1 MINNPKNSIPD
12 VVLKRFVRIMKLIN
26 LFIIMVSAVESYS
39 QTTQLSLN
47 VKNSTLEEVFR
58 LIEEQSEYV
67 FFYSDEAV
75 DLHKRVSIQVKDQT
89 IDKILDR
96 LLEQTG
102 NQYVVDDRQVFI
114 GSRLKSERI
123 AELPQ
128 SKEPVRGVVVDE
140 TGLPIIGATVQ
151 IKGTSTGTATNADG
165 EFELDCTKGDV
176 LLISYIGYESKE
188 VKVTDLKIYSIELN
202 ESAEMLEE
210 VVVTAFG
217 AGQKKESMVGSVAQ
231 IRPDELK
238 VPSSSLSSSFAGR
251 MAGVIAVQ
259 RSGEPGADG
268 ADFWIRGKSTFS
280 GATGALIILDGV
292 EISSSELNALDPEA
306 IEGFSILK
314 DATATALYGTRGA
327 NGVMIVTTKSG
338 KNLDKPIINF
348 RLEGAV
354 TQLSQVPEMADGV
367 TYMRAYNEALT
378 RPNSS
383 AMPYSEDKIQGTLLG
398 LNPYIYPDVDWYDE
412 MFKQNAF
419 SQRANF
425 NIRGGS
431 KVVDYF
437 MSASLKHSDGNLR
450 SLSKDFFSYNNNVNV
465 YNYDFINNLNVYA
478 TRTTKL
484 SLGLNLSVRDWKGPN
499 SGVDDIFAL
508 SKIANPVDFPI
519 LYPAGSGGMDT
530 EDVMWGDKGGGPY
543 NNGYRNPI
551 AEYVTG
557 YKTSLQST
565 VTANFKIEQKL
576 DMILEGLTFNG
587 LFSFKN
593 KTITEVKRTS
603 SYNTFEVASYDPE
616 TMDYTLRRVG
626 NENGTSI
633 STSGGH
639 GGERR
644 MYLQAMLD
652 YKHVFNDVHDLNVMF
667 LYNQQQYNTNIP
679 SDLFSSLPQRKQGIA
694 GRVSYAFDNRYLGEV
709 NFGYNG
715 SENFAPGN
723 RFGFFPSV
731 ALGYNISQEDFWE
744 PIQPVISNLK
754 FRASW
759 GLVGND
765 NTGAGRFAYLEDLS
779 LNGSPSY
786 RTGINMDTNK
796 SGPKWNRYYN
806 PDLTW
811 EVGEKWNVGMDLQL
825 WGDLNLTF
833 DLFKETRRDIFL
845 SRSGTIPNFLGM
857 AGATIYGN
865 LGKME
870 NKGIDF
876 AVDYNKQFN
885 KDFFLSFKGT
895 FTFAHNT
902 ILERDEPP
910 FREYP
915 ALSSVGH
922 SLGQNLLYQT
932 HGLFP
937 DDETVANN
945 PTQTFG
951 FSPMAGDIWYVNQPN
966 YKGEYDNVIDSND
979 RVYMGFP
986 EDPEIV
992 YGFGPSIKWKNW
1004 DFSLFFQGAA
1014 RTSILMSG
1022 IHPFGSRTINGLFQF
1037 IADDHWSPDNPNL
1050 DAAYPRLTQIDNPN
1064 NTQASDYWLRNGAFL
1079 KLKNAEIGYTY
1090 KSWRFYLS
1098 GVNLLTFSPFDHW
1111 DPEMG
1116 GGSGLKYPT
1125 QRVFNIGVQV
1135 TFNNR

>member
-1 MINNPKNSIPD
+1 MEKIKNKQRKTLKLSRHRIILFLILSFFSMASYAVPESQQKIFSFKLENVTIKD
-12 VVLKRFVRIMKLIN
+12 VFKYIEQNSEFVFLYSDDKIILKEVN
-26 LFIIMVSAVESYS
+26 
-39 QTTQLSLN
+39 LN
-47 VKNSTLEEVFR
+47 VEG
-58 LIEEQSEYV
+58 
-67 FFYSDEAV
+67 
-75 DLHKRVSIQVKDQT
+75 QT
-89 IDKILDR
+89 ISQVLER
-96 LLEQTG
+96 LLQNTG
-102 NQYVVDDRQVFI
+102 MTYEIDGKQI
-114 GSRLKSERI
+114 LLKALGKNDVSEK
-123 AELPQ
+123 AQ
-128 SKEPVRGVVVDE
+128 QKETIRGVVVDSK
-140 TGLPIIGATVQ
+140 TGEPIAGATIQ
-151 IKGTSTGTATNADG
+151 IKGTSEGTVTNADG
-165 EFELDCTKGDV
+165 DFQLSCTRGNV
-176 LLISYIGYESKE
+176 LLVSYIGYDSKE
-188 VKVTDLKIYSIELN
+188 VRVTNLKIYSIEIN
-202 ESAEMLEE
+202 ESAELLEE

-217 AGQKKESMVGSVAQ
+217 AGQKKESMVGSVTQ
-231 IRPDELK
+231 IRPTELK

-268 ADFWIRGKSTFS
+268 ANFWIRGKSTFS

-292 EISSSELNALDPEA
+292 EISSSELNSLDPEV

-327 NGVMIVTTKSG
+327 NGVMIVTTKTG

-354 TQLSQVPEMADGV
+354 TQLSQVPEMANGV
-367 TYMRAYNEALT
+367 TYMQAYNEALS

-383 AMPYSEDKIQGTLLG
+383 AMPYSEDKIQGTLTG
-398 LNPYIYPDVDWYDE
+398 LNPYLYPDVNWYDE

-465 YNYDFINNLNVYA
+465 YNYDFINNLNIYA
-478 TRTTKL
+478 TKTTKI

-499 SGVDDIFAL
+499 ASVNDIFGL

-519 LYPAGSGGMDT
+519 LYPTGTGGMNT
-530 EDVMWGDKGGGPY
+530 EDVMWGEKAGGPY

-565 VTANFKIEQKL
+565 VTANFRIEQKL
-576 DMILEGLTFNG
+576 DMFLKGLTFNG

-593 KTITEVKRTS
+593 KTNTDVKRSS
-603 SYNTFEVASYDPE
+603 SYNTFELDSYDPE
-616 TMDYTLRRVG
+616 TMDYVLRRVG
-626 NENGTSI
+626 KENGTAI
-633 STSGGH
+633 NTSGEH
-639 GGERR
+639 GGDRR
-644 MYLQAMLD
+644 MYLQAMLN
-652 YKHVFNDVHDLNVMF
+652 YSQVFNDVHDLNVMF

-679 SDLFSSLPQRKQGIA
+679 TDLFSSLPQRKQGIA
-694 GRVSYAFDNRYLGEV
+694 GRVSYAFDNRYLAEA

-723 RFGFFPSV
+723 RFGFFPSLAV
-731 ALGYNISQEDFWE
+731 GYNISQEGFWE
-744 PIQPVISNLK
+744 SFKSTVSNLK
-754 FRASW
+754 LRASW

-765 NTGAGRFAYLEDLS
+765 NTGAGRFAYLEDLD
-779 LNGSPSY
+779 LGGSPAY
-786 RTGINMDTNK
+786 VTGINQNISRK
-796 SGPKWNRYYN
+796 GPKWKRFYN
-806 PDLTW
+806 PALTW
-811 EVGEKWNVGMDLQL
+811 EVGEKWNVGIDLQL
-825 WGDLNLTF
+825 WGDLNLNF

-845 SRSGTIPNFLGM
+845 SRSGTIPNFIGM

-870 NKGIDF
+870 NKGIDLSL
-876 AVDYNKQFN
+876 DYNKQIT

-915 ALSSVGH
+915 ALSSVGY
-922 SLGQNLLYQT
+922 SLGQHLIYQT
-932 HGLFP
+932 NGLFA
-937 DDETVANN
+937 DEESIKNA

-951 FSPMAGDIWYVNQPN
+951 FSPMPGDIWYKNQPN
-966 YKGEYDNVIDSND
+966 YNGEYDNVIDSND

-986 EDPEIV
+986 QDPEIV
-992 YGFGPSIKWKNW
+992 YGFGPSLKWKNW
-1004 DFSLFFQGAA
+1004 DLSFFFQGVA
-1014 RTSILMSG
+1014 RTSLLMSG

-1037 IADDHWSPDNPNL
+1037 IADDHWSPDNPNPN
-1050 DAAYPRLTQIDNPN
+1050 ARYPRLTQIDNPN
-1064 NTQASDYWLRNGAFL
+1064 NTQSSDYWLRNGAFL
-1079 KLKNAEIGYTY
+1079 KLKNAEIGYTH
-1090 KSWRFYLS
+1090 KGWRFYLS
-1098 GVNLLTFSPFDHW
+1098 GVNLLTFSPFDYW

-1125 QRVFNIGVQV
+1125 QRVFNLGIQV
-1135 TFNNR
+1135 TFNNK